1 MHRDSPTLSALE
13 AWVHW
18 HKKLLHLETSSAAL
32 DGHVVFCA
40 PTRPKH
46 STVLCCVSLSVVEP
60 SCWFLPSVPPK
71 QSSHAG
77 YGTRTHKLFKNLGI
91 PGPTPLPFIGTVL
104 SYHKGIEG
112 FDYGCFK
119 KYGKTWGFFDGT
131 KPVLAIMD
139 PETIKT
145 VMVKECYSV
154 FTNRRMLGLS
164 GILEKAISIAEDE
177 QWKRMRTVLS
187 PVFTGGKLKEMFPII
202 KQYGD
207 VLVKN
212 MKKEAE
218 KSKPVTLKDI
228 LGAYSMDVITSTS
241 FGIHVDSLNN
251 PNDPFVRKIRKLIR
265 FSFRDPLILSIVI
278 FPFLIPLFKK
288 LDITIFS
295 KDVTD
300 FLAKSILKIK
310 EERKKTEKHRVDFL
324 QLMMDS
330 QTSKNSESHS
340 QKDLSD
346 EEILAQSIIFIFA
359 GYESTSSVLCFL
371 FYQLAT
377 NPGIQE
383 KLQKEIDA
391 FLPNK
396 EAVTYDALVQMEYL
410 DMVINENLRLY
421 PITGRIER
429 IAKKPVELNGLM
441 IPKGTVV
448 MAPPYVLHR
457 DPEYWPEPE
466 EFRPERFSK
475 ENKESIN
482 PYVYL
487 PFGVGP
493 RNCLG
498 MRFALMSMKVA
509 VSRLLQEFSFRPCK
523 ETQIP
528 LKLSYRPLLAPSVP
542 IVLQAVLRNK
552 KGNQH

>member
-1 MHRDSPTLSALE
+1 MNIIPSLSAGTWTIIIVFLT
-13 AWVHW
+13 
-18 HKKLLHLETSSAAL
+18 LLYL
-32 DGHVVFCA
+32 
-40 PTRPKH
+40 
-46 STVLCCVSLSVVEP
+46 
-60 SCWFLPSVPPK
+60 
-71 QSSHAG
+71 

-91 PGPTPLPFIGTVL
+91 PGPAPLPFFGTVL
-104 SYHKGIEG
+104 SYRKGFAE
-112 FDYGCFK
+112 FDYQCFK
-119 KYGKTWGFFDGT
+119 KYGKTWGFFDG
-131 KPVLAIMD
+131 KQAVLATMD
-139 PETIKT
+139 PEMIKT
-145 VMVKECYSV
+145 VLVKECYSV
-154 FTNRRMLGLS
+154 FTNRRMFGPA
-164 GILEKAISIAEDE
+164 GILESAISIAEDE
-177 QWKRMRTVLS
+177 QWKRIRTVLS
-187 PVFTGGKLKEMFPII
+187 PTFTSGKLKEMFPII
-202 KQYGD
+202 NQYGD

-218 KSKPVTLKDI
+218 KSKPVTMKDI
-228 LGAYSMDVITSTS
+228 FGAYSMDVITSTS
-241 FGIHVDSLNN
+241 FGIHVDSMNN
-251 PNDPFVRKIRKLIR
+251 PNDPFVREIRKLIR
-265 FSFRDPLILSIVI
+265 FSFLDPLILSITI
-278 FPFLIPLFKK
+278 FPFLIPLFNK
-288 LDITIFS
+288 LNITVFP
-295 KDVTD
+295 KDATD
-300 FLAKSILKIK
+300 FLAKSVIKIK
-310 EERKKTEKHRVDFL
+310 EERKKTTEKHRVDFL

-359 GYESTSSVLCFL
+359 GYETTSSVLSFL
-371 FYQLAT
+371 FYHLAT
-377 NPGIQE
+377 NPEIQE

-391 FLPNK
+391 VLPNK

-421 PITGRIER
+421 PIAGRIER
-429 IAKKPVELNGLM
+429 VAKKTVEINGLT

-487 PFGVGP
+487 PFGAGP
-493 RNCLG
+493 RNCIG

-509 VSRLLQEFSFRPCK
+509 VSRVLQEFSFRPCK

-528 LKLSYRPLLAPSVP
+528 LKLSNQPLLTPSVP
-542 IVLQAVLRNK
+542 IVLQAVLRKK

>member
-1 MHRDSPTLSALE
+1 MNIIPNLSAGTWTLI
-13 AWVHW
+13 
-18 HKKLLHLETSSAAL
+18 
-32 DGHVVFCA
+32 
-40 PTRPKH
+40 
-46 STVLCCVSLSVVEP
+46 VL
-60 SCWFLPSVPPK
+60 FLTILYL
-71 QSSHAG
+71 

-265 FSFRDPLILSIVI
+265 FSFRDPLILSIEIGYNHI
-278 FPFLIPLFKK
+278 FKGCNRFPSKIYFKNKRRTKENREGTNPADVEEICPLVG
-288 LDITIFS
+288 T
-295 KDVTD
+295 
-300 FLAKSILKIK
+300 
-310 EERKKTEKHRVDFL
+310 HRVDFL

>member
-1 MHRDSPTLSALE
+1 MNIIPNLSAGTWTLII
-13 AWVHW
+13 
-18 HKKLLHLETSSAAL
+18 L
-32 DGHVVFCA
+32 
-40 PTRPKH
+40 
-46 STVLCCVSLSVVEP
+46 
-60 SCWFLPSVPPK
+60 FLTILYL
-71 QSSHAG
+71 
-77 YGTRTHKLFKNLGI
+77 YGTRTHKLFKNIGI
-91 PGPTPLPFIGTVL
+91 PGPTPFPFIGTIL
-104 SYHKGIEG
+104 YYRKGIVG
-112 FDYGCFK
+112 FDYGCYK

-145 VMVKECYSV
+145 VLVKECYSV

-177 QWKRMRTVLS
+177 EWKRIRTVLS
-187 PVFTGGKLKEMFPII
+187 PAFTSGKLKEMFPII
-202 KQYGD
+202 NQYGD

-218 KSKPVTLKDI
+218 KSKPVTMKEI
-228 LGAYSMDVITSTS
+228 FGAYSMDIIISTS

-251 PNDPFVRKIRKLIR
+251 PNDPFVREIRKLIR
-265 FSFRDPLILSIVI
+265 FSFLDPLILSITI

-288 LDITIFS
+288 LDITVFS
-295 KDVTD
+295 KDATD
-300 FLAKSILKIK
+300 FLGKSILRIK
-310 EERKKTEKHRVDFL
+310 EERKKSTEKHRVDFL

-346 EEILAQSIIFIFA
+346 EEILAQSIVFIFA
-359 GYESTSSVLCFL
+359 GYESTSSVLSFL
-371 FYQLAT
+371 FYHLAT
-377 NPGIQE
+377 NLEIQE

-391 FLPNK
+391 VLPNK

-421 PITGRIER
+421 PISGRIER
-429 IAKKPVELNGLM
+429 IAKKTVQLNGLT
-441 IPKGTVV
+441 IPQGTVV
-448 MAPPYVLHR
+448 MTPPYVLHR

-487 PFGVGP
+487 PFGAGP
-493 RNCLG
+493 RNCIA
-498 MRFALMSMKVA
+498 MRFALMGMKVA
-509 VSRLLQEFSFRPCK
+509 VSRLLQEFSFIPCK
-523 ETQIP
+523 ETPIP
-528 LKLSYRPLLAPSVP
+528 LKLNNQPLLTPSVP